1 MNQVSTTCLF
11 LLFDFCVPVCVT
23 ISGENFLDNSA
34 SPVIVSPNNSDLD
47 IGPLTD
53 EQLIDESP
61 VSSDFDFSDEVR
73 LLQYRHTCT

>member
-1 MNQVSTTCLF
+1 MH
-11 LLFDFCVPVCVT
+11 DY
-23 ISGENFLDNSA
+23 IGGENLLDNA
-34 SPVIVSPNNSDLD
+34 VSPVIVSPNNSDLD

-73 LLQYRHTCT
+73 LL

>member
-1 MNQVSTTCLF
+1 MNRVSTTCLF
-11 LLFDFCVPVCVT
+11 LFFDLCAFVHDY
-23 ISGENFLDNSA
+23 IGGENLLDNA
-34 SPVIVSPNNSDLD
+34 VSPVIVFPNNSDLD

-73 LLQYRHTCT
+73 